1 MMDLTINGQVITG
14 TWTEETNSAGY
25 YQGSTH
31 HGAFQLLSDPTGR
44 PPHRPVGRLRSRLDV
59 NAGSWKLEL
68 LTTETSSAAMAT
80 YDRPPPP
87 ADSH

>member
-1 MMDLTINGQVITG
+1 MDLTING

-44 PPHRPVGRLRSRLDV
+44 PASPAS
-59 NAGSWKLEL
+59 GSASV
-68 LTTETSSAAMAT
+68 ETST
-80 YDRPPPP
+80 
-87 ADSH
+87 

>member
-1 MMDLTINGQVITG
+1 MDLTING

-25 YQGSTH
+25 YRGSTH

-44 PPHRPVGRLRSRLDV
+44 PPHRPVGRLRSRLRR
-59 NAGSWKLEL
+59 KRRLMELEL